1 MLLHSRITVPRCLK
15 VEVLS
20 LLLSC
25 DLSHISGARIVE
37 GNLEDISNTLELL
50 SALCQ
55 GKPLLGKCG
64 CKVKARM

>member
-1 MLLHSRITVPRCLK
+1 M
-15 VEVLS
+15 LS